1 MNDQTKL
8 LSNGLP
14 PPPIPQR
21 LREMLKDYPE
31 HLVRLQDVLNT
42 VVDGPKKAKGSP
54 DYTFEVATWALEGRL
69 GTFVH
74 EAQDELE
81 AAQASGDAEAIVGA
95 KAKEFLALREVVW
108 VNSVWITVL
117 GAGKL
122 GFSAADTPRRAGR
135 KRGVE

>member
-21 LREMLKDYPE
+21 LREMLKDYPG
-31 HLVRLQDVLNT
+31 HLARLQDVLNT

-95 KAKEFLALREVVW
+95 KQQLSLMRRSSNSSGGMRGLHVLWDYFEEHKEAL
-108 VNSVWITVL
+108 
-117 GAGKL
+117 K
-122 GFSAADTPRRAGR
+122 
-135 KRGVE
+135 

>member
-1 MNDQTKL
+1 MPDQVKDTKTMNDQIEK

-31 HLVRLQDVLNT
+31 HLERLQEELNS
-42 VVDGPKKAKGSP
+42 VVDGPDRAKGP
-54 DYTFEVATWALEGRL
+54 LHYTFEVATWALEGQL

-81 AAQASGDAEAIVGA
+81 AAQASGDAGA
-95 KAKEFLALREVVW
+95 VARAREKEFLMGCARSGSNGMYKLDEIWDYLEEHKEAL
-108 VNSVWITVL
+108 
-117 GAGKL
+117 K
-122 GFSAADTPRRAGR
+122 
-135 KRGVE
+135 